1 MPLPDVSCSME
12 AWGRLGFCG
21 RGLRSLPQSFSAMVG
36 RIFLFLFLMVLSAR
50 AADPVE
56 FQVGAFSFERPEGW
70 QWVVPSSSM
79 RKAQLLVTGA
89 GSADV
94 TFFHFG
100 PGEGG
105 GVRANV
111 DRWFGQF
118 LNAATGETKEMVGA
132 TPVTFVHA
140 KGTFQSGMPGGPT
153 TPMEGYA
160 LRGAILESARGD
172 VFVKMTGPEA
182 VVESA
187 DAAFGKM
194 IRDAASR

>member
-1 MPLPDVSCSME
+1 MG
-12 AWGRLGFCG
+12 GR
-21 RGLRSLPQSFSAMVG
+21 V
-36 RIFLFLFLMVLSAR
+36 FLFLFLMVLSAR

-118 LNAATGETKEMVGA
+118 QNATTGETKETVGA
-132 TPVTFVHA
+132 TPVTFVRA
-140 KGTFQSGMPGGPT
+140 QGTFQSGMPGGPT
-153 TPMEGYA
+153 TPMNGYA
-160 LRGAILESARGD
+160 LRGAILENAGGD

-187 DAAFGKM
+187 NAAFEKM